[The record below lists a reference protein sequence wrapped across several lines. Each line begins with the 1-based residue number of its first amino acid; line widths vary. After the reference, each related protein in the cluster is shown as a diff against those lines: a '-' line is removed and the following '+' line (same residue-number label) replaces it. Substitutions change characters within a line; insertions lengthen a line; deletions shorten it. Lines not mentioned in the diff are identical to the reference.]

1 MNIYVANIPFKA
13 TDDQLRTL
21 FAEYGEVS
29 SAKIITDKF
38 TQQSR
43 GFGFVEMNDT
53 TAAKQAIE
61 SLNGYDFMGKTLSVN
76 EARPKTDSGYSNNRG
91 SGGSGGGG
99 GYKKPYGGGG
109 GGGNR
114 Y

>member
-13 TDDQLRTL
+13 NEDQLRDL
-21 FAEYGEVS
+21 FVQYGEVS

-43 GFGFVEMNDT
+43 GFGFVEMNDSE
-53 TAAKQAIE
+53 AAKQAIE
-61 SLNGYDFMGKTLSVN
+61 ALNGYDFMGKTLSVN
-76 EARPKTDSGYSNNRG
+76 EARPKTDNNYSNNRG
-91 SGGSGGGG
+91 GSGGG

-109 GGGNR
+109 GNR

>member
-13 TDDQLRTL
+13 NDEQLKAL
-21 FAEYGEVS
+21 FTQHGEVS

-43 GFGFVEMNDT
+43 GFGFVEMPDS

-61 SLNGYDFMGKTLSVN
+61 ALNGYSFMGKTLTVN
-76 EARPKTDSGYSNNRG
+76 EARPKTDSGF
-91 SGGSGGGG
+91 GGGGGGGRSQGGG

-109 GGGNR
+109 NR

>member
-53 TAAKQAIE
+53 TAATQAIE

-91 SGGSGGGG
+91 SGGGGG